1 MVATINQD
9 AILTLICNQTLANI
23 NFLQTHSVIPQNAA
37 LESVKNDLQ
46 AALGES
52 NARTSFSNLNVSN
65 GNHADQPS
73 LSGTPSQSSY
83 APSSSGHTESQTALA
98 PAYGQSGARPAPPA
112 LPGRPSHD
120 QPQNRAVALW
130 DYRSGNDDDLNF
142 AVNDVIFIDEEGE

>member
-1 MVATINQD
+1 MVANINQD

-46 AALGES
+46 AAVNEINS
-52 NARTSFSNLNVSN
+52 RASFSNLNVSN
-65 GNHADQPS
+65 GNHANQSS

-83 APSSSGHTESQTALA
+83 SPSSPSHNESQTALV
-98 PAYGQSGARPAPPA
+98 PTYGQNGAPPAPPA
-112 LPGRPSHD
+112 LPGRPSHE

-130 DYRSGNDDDLNF
+130 DYRSGSDDDLNF
-142 AVNDVIFIDEEGE
+142 AVNDVIVIDEEGE